1 MDLLTVR
8 ISMWCIQTLQSR
20 LMQHG
25 VMSVYVLL
33 TMHISEDY
41 QDMPVAAVY
50 RILLLSLIGLHQ

>member
-1 MDLLTVR
+1 
-8 ISMWCIQTLQSR
+8 
-20 LMQHG
+20 MQHG

-41 QDMPVAAVY
+41 QDMPGAAVY